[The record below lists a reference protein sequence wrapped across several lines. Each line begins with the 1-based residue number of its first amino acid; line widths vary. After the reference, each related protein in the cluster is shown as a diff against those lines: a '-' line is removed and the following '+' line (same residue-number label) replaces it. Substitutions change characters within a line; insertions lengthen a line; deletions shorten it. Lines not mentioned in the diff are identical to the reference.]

1 MPILENTRHER
12 FAQGI
17 AKGET
22 QVVAYE
28 AAGYKPNDSA
38 AARLFGDVRI
48 RERVD
53 ELKAKAAQRCEIT
66 IADLVTELEEARTL
80 AKEVAQ
86 PSAAVSATMGKA
98 KLLGLDVQKHE
109 HSGAIQVQKIV
120 HEVIDPKDAG

>member
-1 MPILENTRHER
+1 M
-12 FAQGI
+12 
-17 AKGET
+17 
-22 QVVAYE
+22 VA
-28 AAGYKPNDSA
+28 
-38 AARLFGDVRI
+38 V
-48 RERVD
+48 
-53 ELKAKAAQRCEIT
+53 AQRCEIT